1 MTGRLD
7 RSNRY
12 IGSAAALLL
21 GLSCSTAIASNDI
34 KSDCH
39 EINNSPQ
46 AFEVPAPSLTIRL
59 VDRGLTE
66 SESDMKAPAAD
77 PAGEKVTSPALAADT
92 TDTAVSDDE
101 DTGTTD
107 TDTAAAADDLPDTAL
122 RLPGVSEKE
131 LPRFRRQMYRTDI

>member
-21 GLSCSTAIASNDI
+21 SMSCSTAIASNDI
-34 KSDCH
+34 KSESH
-39 EINNSPQ
+39 EIKNSPQ
-46 AFEVPAPSLTIRL
+46 ASEVPAPSLTIRL
-59 VDRGLTE
+59 VDHGLTE

-77 PAGEKVTSPALAADT
+77 PAAEKVTSPALAADA

-101 DTGTTD
+101 DTGATD
-107 TDTAAAADDLPDTAL
+107 TDTAAAADDIPNAGL